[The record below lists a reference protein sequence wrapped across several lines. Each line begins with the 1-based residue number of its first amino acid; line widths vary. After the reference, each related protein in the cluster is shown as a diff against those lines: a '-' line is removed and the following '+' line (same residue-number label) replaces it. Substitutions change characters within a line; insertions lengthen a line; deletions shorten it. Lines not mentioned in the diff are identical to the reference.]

1 MKKRGLKLLC
11 TGVLTAAMVFTA
23 AFSESGVASAEET
36 TKTGRL
42 SVKLSEGGSMTLK
55 VEEEIWELFRNEQGT
70 LVISD
75 PTGAQTEKKPLPTT
89 TRLSRH

>member
-1 MKKRGLKLLC
+1 MGRCGAVEIDGTSGSEKGKEKWRMKKRGLKLLC

-55 VEEEIWELFRNEQGT
+55 VEEEI
-70 LVISD
+70 
-75 PTGAQTEKKPLPTT
+75 
-89 TRLSRH
+89 